1 VVVAAAD
8 FAPLLCNALVPGY
21 TCDYNTYM
29 VAGSLE
35 QIRKKAY
42 ELRNKAS

>member
-1 VVVAAAD
+1 
-8 FAPLLCNALVPGY
+8 VPGFN
-21 TCDYNTYM
+21 CDYNVYL

-35 QIRKKAY
+35 QIRKKAS